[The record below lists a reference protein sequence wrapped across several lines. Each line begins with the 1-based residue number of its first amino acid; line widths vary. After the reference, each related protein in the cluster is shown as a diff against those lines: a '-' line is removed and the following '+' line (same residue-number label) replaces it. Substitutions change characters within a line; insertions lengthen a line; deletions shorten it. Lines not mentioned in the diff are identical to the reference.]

1 MTNDQTLSA
10 CLVSTGEEVLRG
22 EIADGNNRFLATTLG
37 EQGFSIEMMM
47 TAGDRREDLMFVMR
61 TGLQRAD

>member
-1 MTNDQTLSA
+1 MTSDQTTSA

-37 EQGFSIEMMM
+37 EQGLALS
-47 TAGDRREDLMFVMR
+47 
-61 TGLQRAD
+61 

>member
-47 TAGDRREDLMFVMR
+47 TADDVFRKSLFMLV
-61 TGLQRAD
+61 